1 MKKVSVKSNEGKV
14 TQVISA
20 VVDVKFEHG
29 IPAILNALECQIG
42 DRTLVLEVAQHIG
55 DNEVRTIA
63 MDSTEGLTR
72 GTKVVDLEQQITVPV
87 GPGTLGRIM
96 NVLGNPIDQ
105 LGPQKPELQF
115 MVRHQVLLIKQRI
128 IKSYKQELKLSTFWL
143 HMLKVE
149 RLGYLGVLVLVK
161 QF

>member
-105 LGPQKPELQF
+105 LGP
-115 MVRHQVLLIKQRI
+115 IKTKTRDLTC
-128 IKSYKQELKLSTFWL
+128 KS
-143 HMLKVE
+143 
-149 RLGYLGVLVLVK
+149 LVTSGNSDEVNAIEYITLCLEIAESEFRQPSMPRVDDNL
-161 QF
+161 